1 MLRLLS
7 PRAIPVTAACLCWM
21 AASVLPVQA
30 EENEILEWREIVK
43 QLGQGGKERIAVV
56 GSASQPPQPQS
67 PPRVA
72 LPAIQFEYDSD
83 RLTGSALLQVT
94 ELAEALEHGNLQPFY
109 FAVQG
114 HTDSIGSEAYNR
126 ALSLRR
132 ARAAKRHLVGNGV
145 SGSRLVEVGLGEG
158 FPIAGVASDDGRN
171 RRVEIVN
178 LGSLPSAA
186 SARKGRGRAL
196 LIGIDEYWHVSRLKG
211 PVNDAR
217 AMKSFIVDRA
227 GFDDGDVKM
236 LLDSEATRENV
247 LAAIDDWLIRGTEAG
262 DEVFLFFSGHGFQQP
277 DANGDEA
284 DRLDETLV
292 PVDAS
297 VGEDGTIAAMITD
310 DEMASLLDRLT
321 GRRTRVMIDAC
332 HSGTSDRFSVVGE
345 SWRYVKTPRRPD
357 GRPIRVM
364 APGRTRS
371 VADSLPESFLSAKDP
386 GVGGTELVVWTAVK
400 AEQKALVDEE
410 STGEPGSVFTRRV
423 LWGARDGKADRDR
436 NGVVTRSE
444 LHGYLVRESE
454 AYCERRPHRCPRG
467 LTPQIH
473 AAPGGLEQAAFA
485 GTSASM
491 PAMPVAKDVLVRQAE
506 RLVARVDA
514 GSGAAGVE
522 LRIEPSSELAIGSS
536 LDIVVESDRD
546 GYLVLL
552 DIDTAGNMVQI
563 FPNEFSRRS
572 GVSDRLRAGRP
583 LRLPG
588 TEAGFR
594 FQADP
599 PTGSGTLIAIVSD
612 RESAQLQS
620 LVSRH
625 KDLSVVPRPDAYL
638 VEMDE
643 ALRVGGDS
651 RRRATALDYE
661 VVAP

>member
-1 MLRLLS
+1 MSRLWV
-7 PRAIPVTAACLCWM
+7 RRVVPVTAACLCWM
-21 AASVLPVQA
+21 VASASSVQA
-30 EENEILEWREIVK
+30 EENEILEWEDIVK
-43 QLGQGGKERIAVV
+43 QLGRGGKERISVHE
-56 GSASQPPQPQS
+56 SLSQSPQPQS
-67 PPRVA
+67 LPRVA

-83 RLTGSALLQVT
+83 RLTGPALLQVT
-94 ELAEALEHGNLQPFY
+94 ELARALEHDTQRPFY

-126 ALSLRR
+126 TLSLRR
-132 ARAAKRHLVGNGV
+132 ARAAKHHLVGNGV
-145 SGSRLVEVGLGEG
+145 SGNRLVEVGLGEG
-158 FPIAGVASDDGRN
+158 FPIAGVAPDDGRN

-178 LGSLPSAA
+178 LGNLPPAA
-186 SARKGRGRAL
+186 AVRKRRGRAL
-196 LIGIDEYWHVSRLKG
+196 LIGIDEYRHVSRLVG

-227 GFDDGDVKM
+227 GFDDDDVKM

-247 LAAIDDWLIRGTEAG
+247 LAAIDDWLIGGTEAG

-297 VGEDGTIAAMITD
+297 VSENGTIMAMITD
-310 DEMASLLDRLT
+310 DEVASLLGRLT
-321 GRRTRVMIDAC
+321 GRQTQVVIDSC
-332 HSGTSDRFSVVGE
+332 HSGTGDRLSVVGE
-345 SWRYVKTPRRPD
+345 DWRYIKTPRRPD
-357 GRPIRVM
+357 GRPIRLV

-371 VADSLPESFLSAKDP
+371 VAELLPESFLSAKDP
-386 GVGGTELVVWTAVK
+386 GVGDTELVVWTAVK

-410 STGEPGSVFTRRV
+410 SAGEPGSVFTRRL

-444 LHGYLVRESE
+444 LYDYLVRESE

-473 AAPGGLEQAAFA
+473 AAAGGLERVAFTGAAA
-485 GTSASM
+485 PATS
-491 PAMPVAKDVLVRQAE
+491 VAKDILVRQAE
-506 RLVARVDA
+506 RLVERVDTE
-514 GSGAAGVE
+514 SEAGVE
-522 LRIEPSSELAIGSS
+522 LRIEPSPQIAIGAS

-546 GYLVLL
+546 GHLVLL
-552 DIDTAGNMVQI
+552 DIDTTGNMVQI
-563 FPNEFSRRS
+563 FPNEFSRRG
-572 GVSDRLRAGRP
+572 GVPDRLHAGQP

-588 TEAGFR
+588 AGAGFR

-599 PTGSGTLIAIVSD
+599 PTGRGTLIAVVSD
-612 RESAQLQS
+612 QESAQLQA

-643 ALRVGGDS
+643 ALYVGRGS
-651 RRRATALDYE
+651 RQRAATLDYE

>member
-1 MLRLLS
+1 MSRLWVR
-7 PRAIPVTAACLCWM
+7 RAVPVTAACLCWM
-21 AASVLPVQA
+21 VASVSPVKA
-30 EENEILEWREIVK
+30 EDNEILGWKDIVK
-43 QLGQGGKERIAVV
+43 QLGRGGKEKISVH
-56 GSASQPPQPQS
+56 GSRPPQPQS
-67 PPRVA
+67 TPRVA

-83 RLTGSALLQVT
+83 RLTGPALRQVK
-94 ELAEALEHGNLQPFY
+94 ELARALEHGTQRPFY

-132 ARAAKRHLVGNGV
+132 ARAAKHHLVGNGV
-145 SGSRLVEVGLGEG
+145 SGNRLVEVGLGEG
-158 FPIAGVASDDGRN
+158 FPIAGVAPDDGRN

-178 LGSLPSAA
+178 LGSLPPSAA
-186 SARKGRGRAL
+186 VRKRRGRAL
-196 LIGIDEYWHVSRLKG
+196 LIGIDEYRHVSHLVG

-217 AMKSFIVDRA
+217 AMKSFIVDHA

-247 LAAIDDWLIRGTEAG
+247 LAVIDDWLIGGTEAG

-310 DEMASLLDRLT
+310 DEVASLLGRLT
-321 GRRTRVMIDAC
+321 GRQTQVVIDSC
-332 HSGTSDRFSVVGE
+332 HSGTGDKLSVVGE
-345 SWRYVKTPRRPD
+345 GWRYTKTPRRPD
-357 GRPIRVM
+357 GRPIRLV
-364 APGRTRS
+364 APGRTKS
-371 VADSLPESFLSAKDP
+371 VADSDSLPGSFLSAKDP
-386 GVGGTELVVWTAVK
+386 GISNTELVVWTAVK

-444 LHGYLVRESE
+444 LYDYLVRESE

-473 AAPGGLEQAAFA
+473 AAADGLERVAFPGVAAPA
-485 GTSASM
+485 TS
-491 PAMPVAKDVLVRQAE
+491 VTKDVLVRQAE
-506 RLVARVDA
+506 RLVDRVDTE
-514 GSGAAGVE
+514 SETGVE
-522 LRIEPSSELAIGSS
+522 LRIEPSSELAIGAS

-546 GYLVLL
+546 GHLVLL

-563 FPNEFSRRS
+563 FPNEFSRRG
-572 GVSDRLRAGRP
+572 GVPDRLRAGQP

-588 TEAGFR
+588 AGAGFR

-599 PTGSGTLIAIVSD
+599 PTGRGTLIAVVSD
-612 RESAQLQS
+612 QESAQLQA

-643 ALRVGGDS
+643 ALHAGRDS
-651 RRRATALDYE
+651 HRRAATLDYE